1 MNTIDELENILKLQ
15 DAFAKINK
23 LELEIPDFNDE
34 EDDSGL
40 TLDEWL
46 DKYLDIDDIKT
57 K

>member
-34 EDDSGL
+34 ENDSDL

-46 DKYLDIDDIKT
+46 DKYLDPDDIKT